1 MGEAPAVPVRGT
13 VRGTVGRTV
22 GRIVGGTVR
31 GWFGQLL
38 FPGPCCLC
46 RGALADP
53 LASPVCE
60 PCRTALR
67 ALEDPACPRCG
78 LFFAPGVE
86 PGLCGPCRAGP
97 RPFRAAVSAAVY
109 EGVFRNAVV
118 ALKFGRRERLAPLL
132 AAPTLAAWRR
142 ARRES
147 EFAALGP
154 PPAAVVPVPL
164 PFWRRRRRGF
174 NQAETLGREIA
185 RGLGLPLVTGALRK
199 RRRPPQTRVAPSARA
214 ANARGAFRA
223 RPLPESLAGKP
234 LLLVD
239 DVFTTGATVEAAVR
253 SLRRA
258 GAGPV
263 DVLTVARSLAPPA
276 AGRPRRR

>member
-1 MGEAPAVPVRGT
+1 MRRTVRRT
-13 VRGTVGRTV
+13 VRGP
-22 GRIVGGTVR
+22 IR

-46 RGALADP
+46 RGNLADP
-53 LASPVCE
+53 LASPVCD
-60 PCRTALR
+60 PCRSALR
-67 ALEDPACPRCG
+67 ALPDPVCPRCG

-86 PGLCGPCRAGP
+86 PGLCGPCRGGR
-97 RPFRAAVSAAVY
+97 RPFRVAVSAAVY
-109 EGVFRNAVV
+109 EGVFRSAIV

-132 AAPTLAAWRR
+132 AAPMLAAWRR
-142 ARRES
+142 AVRES
-147 EFAALGP
+147 EFAAPGP
-154 PPAAVVPVPL
+154 APAAVIPVPL

-174 NQAETLGREIA
+174 NQAEALGREVA
-185 RGLGLPLVTGALRK
+185 RGLGIPLVTGRLRK

-223 RPLPESLAGKP
+223 RSLPPSLAGRP

-253 SLRRA
+253 CLGRA

-276 AGRPRRR
+276 AGRPSRR

>member
-1 MGEAPAVPVRGT
+1 MGEAPAGPVRGALPGT
-13 VRGTVGRTV
+13 IRGPVRCR
-22 GRIVGGTVR
+22 VR

-46 RGALADP
+46 RGALPDP
-53 LASPVCE
+53 LESPACAD
-60 PCRTALR
+60 CRAALR
-67 ALEDPACPRCG
+67 ALPDPACPRCG

-86 PGLCGPCRAGP
+86 PGLCGPCRGRR
-97 RPFRAAVSAAVY
+97 RPFRVAVSAAVY
-109 EGVFRNAVV
+109 AGVFRSAIV

-132 AAPTLAAWRR
+132 AAPALAAWRR
-142 ARRES
+142 AVRES
-147 EFAALGP
+147 EFAASGP
-154 PPAAVVPVPL
+154 PPAAVLPVPL

-174 NQAETLGREIA
+174 NQAESLGREVA
-185 RGLGLPLVTGALRK
+185 RGLGIPLVTGRLRK

-223 RPLPESLAGKP
+223 RRLPESLAGRP

-253 SLRRA
+253 RLRRA

-263 DVLTVARSLAPPA
+263 DVLTVARSLSPPA
-276 AGRPRRR
+276 AGRPRDR

>member
-1 MGEAPAVPVRGT
+1 MGEAPAVPVRGIVRGI
-13 VRGTVGRTV
+13 VRGTVGR
-22 GRIVGGTVR
+22 IVGAPVR

-38 FPGPCCLC
+38 FPGPCGLC

-53 LASPVCE
+53 LESPVCDR
-60 PCRTALR
+60 CRAALR
-67 ALEDPACPRCG
+67 TLEDPACPRCG

-86 PGLCGPCRAGP
+86 PGLCGTCRAGR

-142 ARRES
+142 AVRKS

-154 PPAAVVPVPL
+154 PPAAVLPVPL

-174 NQAETLGREIA
+174 NQAETLAREIA

-199 RRRPPQTRVAPSARA
+199 RRRPPQTRVTPSARA

-223 RPLPESLAGKP
+223 RRLPESLVGRP

-253 SLRRA
+253 CLRRA

-276 AGRPRRR
+276 AGRSRPR